1 MDDYKHVY
9 DTYGNLAAEQ
19 IKIFLES
26 EGIEV
31 LMIQESYG
39 HTLGLT
45 VGPLGMVQIFVPEID
60 FEKAAKLL
68 EEMESGNLITP
79 DDDMDDNPGV
89 NPEEEIDG
97 PIYSA

>member
-1 MDDYKHVY
+1 MDNYKHVY

-26 EGIEV
+26 EGIEA
-31 LMIQESYG
+31 LIIQESYG

-45 VGPLGMVQIFVPEID
+45 VGPLGMVQIYVPENA

-68 EEMESGNLITP
+68 EEMESGKLISP
-79 DDDMDDNPGV
+79 DNNSDEDPAVGSEESDD
-89 NPEEEIDG
+89 EQI
-97 PIYSA
+97 